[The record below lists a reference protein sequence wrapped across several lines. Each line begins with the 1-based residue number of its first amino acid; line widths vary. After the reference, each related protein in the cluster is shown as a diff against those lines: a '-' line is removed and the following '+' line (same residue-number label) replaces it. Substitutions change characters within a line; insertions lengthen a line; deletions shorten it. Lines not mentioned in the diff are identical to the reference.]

1 MTDDSPII
9 VALDFPNARLTH
21 AFLDR
26 IQGQHFKLKV
36 GLELFIAE
44 GPSFVEQ
51 LTSQG
56 HQVFLDLK
64 LYDIPNTVA
73 SACKSAADLGAWM
86 MTLHASGGNE
96 MLLAAHAAMTV
107 GDHHA
112 TKLIAVTVLTSLD
125 QQQLHS
131 IGMQPSIE
139 ECVIQLVKVALQAK
153 MDGIVCSVHE
163 VQVVRRRWGM
173 RPVIVTPGIRL
184 RDDNKDDQSRIATP
198 QTANESGANYI
209 VVGRPITQAK
219 DPMYAM
225 DQYLTHWASND
236 L

>member
-1 MTDDSPII
+1 MTDESPII
-9 VALDFPNARLTH
+9 VALDFPNAKLTH
-21 AFLDR
+21 AFLNR
-26 IQGQHFKLKV
+26 IRGRHCKLKV

-44 GPSFVEQ
+44 GPGFVEQ
-51 LTSQG
+51 LTRQG

-64 LYDIPNTVA
+64 LHDIPNTVA
-73 SACKSAADLGAWM
+73 SACKSAANLGAWM

-96 MLLAAHAAMTV
+96 MLQAAHAAMSE
-107 GDHHA
+107 GDHA

-131 IGMQPSIE
+131 IGMQSSAE
-139 ECVIQLVKVALQAK
+139 ECVIQLAKVALQAK

-163 VQVVRRRWGM
+163 AQAVRRRWGLQPM
-173 RPVIVTPGIRL
+173 IVTPGIRL
-184 RDDNKDDQSRIATP
+184 RDDNKDDQSRISTP

-236 L
+236 S